1 MTSRRCTYKI
11 PVGAAYTSCDGD
23 HSRDVHNDDGM
34 RSWGSGLA
42 FAIALLRA
50 EMRENQPGDRL
61 PEIEKALLGML
72 RVVAPEVEGQL
83 NTITETETQ

>member
-11 PVGAAYTSCDGD
+11 PVGAAYTSCDGA
-23 HSRDVHNDDGM
+23 HNRDVHNNDGM

-50 EMRENQPGDRL
+50 EMRENHSGDRL

-72 RVVAPEVEGQL
+72 RVVAPEVEEQL
-83 NTITETETQ
+83 DVITEPEES